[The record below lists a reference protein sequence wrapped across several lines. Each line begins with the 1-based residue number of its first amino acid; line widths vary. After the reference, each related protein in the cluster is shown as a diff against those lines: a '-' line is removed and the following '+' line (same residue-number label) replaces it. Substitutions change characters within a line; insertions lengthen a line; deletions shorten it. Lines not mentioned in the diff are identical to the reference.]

1 MDLCHSQVL
10 RHILLHILEWLVD
23 ENILKNTLL
32 DLQAHEIQMTS
43 NHLLH
48 LYCLFFFLLEKLKL
62 CCHQQQGKLID
73 VVYVH
78 NCCQFFK

>member
-10 RHILLHILEWLVD
+10 KHILLHILEWLVD
-23 ENILKNTLL
+23 ENILKNTLP

-48 LYCLFFFLLEKLKL
+48 LYCLFFFFAGKVETLLSPAVRKV
-62 CCHQQQGKLID
+62 D
-73 VVYVH
+73 
-78 NCCQFFK
+78 

>member
-10 RHILLHILEWLVD
+10 QHILLNILEWLVD

-32 DLQAHEIQMTS
+32 DLQAYEIQMTS

-48 LYCLFFFLLEKLKL
+48 LYCLFVFFFAGKVETLLSPAARKV
-62 CCHQQQGKLID
+62 D
-73 VVYVH
+73 
-78 NCCQFFK
+78 